1 MRSWIWIVLPLWTAA
16 CAAAPVAPSSSP
28 PAAEA
33 PTAPAVDPADARLS
47 AVKEAV
53 PALAGALKARLQA
66 AMSDGGPEAAAR
78 VCADEAQAM
87 TKQIADARGV
97 SVGRSS
103 LRLRNPANQG
113 PDWVSAW
120 LTEQGE
126 RPAAGVEGFA
136 RVDVVGTTR
145 VARVLKP
152 IPVDALCLT
161 CHGPKETLTEPVRA
175 LLAARYPTDAATGY
189 AVGDLRGAV
198 WGEATVP

>member
-1 MRSWIWIVLPLWTAA
+1 
-16 CAAAPVAPSSSP
+16 
-28 PAAEA
+28 
-33 PTAPAVDPADARLS
+33 VDPADARLS

-53 PALAGALKARLQA
+53 PALAGALKTRLQA

-87 TKQIADARGV
+87 TQKLADERGV

-113 PDWVSAW
+113 PEWVTAW

-136 RVDVVGTTR
+136 RVDVVGGTR

-198 WGEATVP
+198 WGEATVPD